1 MRKSF
6 TYAITLSAVAVAL
19 AGCAPVASAYSPPS
33 AHAGAAGSTGTSAG
47 AAGAS
52 KAYGA
57 YGAPAA
63 NGGKAAAALP
73 LAATMTKLGTT
84 LADGSKTVYVF
95 GADKPNAMTSA
106 CTGDCLNDW
115 PPVLVTGAAPKI
127 MGVTGTLG
135 TISAWGGKKQ
145 LTIDGHPLYTFSGD
159 QAAGDVNG
167 QGISEFGGLWWAVGP
182 SGAKVTAH

>member
-6 TYAITLSAVAVAL
+6 TYAVTLSAIAVAL
-19 AGCAPVASAYSPPS
+19 AGCAPVAYSAPTP
-33 AHAGAAGSTGTSAG
+33 HAGAAGGSS
-47 AAGAS
+47 
-52 KAYGA
+52 GA

-63 NGGKAAAALP
+63 SGAKAGATLP
-73 LAATMTKLGTT
+73 LGATMTKLGTT
-84 LADGSKTVYVF
+84 LVDGTKTLYLF
-95 GADKPNAMTSA
+95 GADKPDAMTSA

-135 TISAWGGKKQ
+135 TIGAAGGRKQ
-145 LTIDGHPLYTFSGD
+145 LTIDGHPLYTFAGD

-167 QGISEFGGLWWAVGP
+167 QGVDEFGGLWWAVGP
-182 SGAKVTAH
+182 SGAKLAAR